1 MRVPLV
7 LITTTISLL
16 LAPVAQAK
24 VYYLDAT
31 QGNDTTGDGSSTK
44 PWKTFSHALGS
55 ILPGDTLE
63 VRAGTYGEQVVVNVL
78 GLSTDPV
85 VLRAAPGASVVID
98 GSAVPLPQDEGLVYV
113 TGTYVTVDG
122 FEVKSSKRAGIHVF
136 DKNNTIINCK
146 VHDSL
151 YSGIHFETAD
161 NSLVKGNTVYQNVQS
176 NKGHTANQWDSGI
189 WVDQSVGVHVEGNT
203 IYNNHGEGLLVSQ
216 GKTNLAKGNTIY
228 DNWSENLYTDNTEEV
243 TVDGNFI
250 YATPNSGFLR
260 QGARPNGILI
270 EDSNYGSGAKSAKGV
285 FINNI
290 VSGCEYNLVWYH
302 SGLSGT
308 GLKSVV
314 IGNNTLVQAVSDGI
328 LIETGA
334 HSNTTIANNIVV
346 QSNTQMIAIT
356 GVTGLTFS
364 ANNWLGGSPGIATSP
379 TDVLQNCQLA
389 DINAKD
395 PNGFKIPTTSPCKD
409 KGIPL
414 VPVKT
419 DFFGSARPVGSAH
432 DIGAHEVGGV
442 APQPDSGPIQLDGGP
457 TQLDG
462 GPTQLDGGPT
472 QLDGGP
478 TQLDGG
484 PTQLDGGPTQLDGG
498 KKWDIGKKYDGFP
511 IGEGGVNVDG
521 GGGDGEESGCGCF
534 LTRQARSE
542 RGSPLLLLLLILA
555 GVGVILRRRG
565 G

>member
-1 MRVPLV
+1 MRVLLV
-7 LITTTISLL
+7 SITITISLL
-16 LAPVAQAK
+16 LSSAAQAK
-24 VYYLDAT
+24 VYYLDAA
-31 QGNDTTGDGSSTK
+31 QGSDTTGDGSSTK
-44 PWKTFSHALGS
+44 PWKTFAHALGS
-55 ILPGDTLE
+55 ILPGDVLE
-63 VRAGTYGEQVVVNVL
+63 VRTGTYAEQVVVNVL

-98 GSAVPLPQDEGLVYV
+98 GSAVPLPQDEGLVDI

-122 FEVKSSKRAGIHVF
+122 FEIKSSKRAGIFVS
-136 DKNNTIINCK
+136 DKNNTILNCK

-151 YSGIHFETAD
+151 YSGIHFESAD
-161 NSLVKGNTVYQNVQS
+161 NGLVKGNTVYQNVQS
-176 NKGHTANQWDSGI
+176 NKGHNANQWDSGI
-189 WVDQSVGVHVEGNT
+189 WVDQSVSVKVVGNT

-228 DNWSENLYTDNTEEV
+228 DNFSDNLYTDNTEEV
-243 TVDGNFI
+243 LVDGNFI
-250 YATPNSGFLR
+250 YATANSGFLK
-260 QGARPNGILI
+260 QGARPSGILI

-290 VSGCEYNLVWYH
+290 VSGCEHNLVWYH

-328 LIETGA
+328 VIETGA
-334 HSNTTIANNIVV
+334 HTGTTIANNIVV

-379 TDVLQNCQLA
+379 ADVLQNCQLA
-389 DINAKD
+389 DINAKN
-395 PNGFKIPTTSPCKD
+395 PNGFKIPATSPCKD

-419 DFFGSARPVGSAH
+419 DFFGSARPVGTAH

-442 APQPDSGPIQLDGGP
+442 TPPDSGPTKLDGGTTKFDVGP
-457 TQLDG
+457 TKLDG
-462 GPTQLDGGPT
+462 GTTFDVGPTKLDGGQT
-472 QLDGGP
+472 KLDTVPSQDDWGR
-478 TQLDGG
+478 
-484 PTQLDGGPTQLDGG
+484 
-498 KKWDIGKKYDGFP
+498 KFDIGKKYDGFP
-511 IGEGGVNVDG
+511 IGEGGVKGDG
-521 GGGDGEESGCGCF
+521 GGEEDSGCGCF
-534 LTRQARSE
+534 LTAPIRSE
-542 RGSPLLLLLLILA
+542 RGSPIMLLLLVLA
-555 GVGVILRRRG
+555 GVGVILRNRYRRR
-565 G
+565 